1 MIDWPQAL
9 VREIARRRCV
19 FFLGAGVSASASDG
33 SGGHPKN
40 WQEFLESA
48 CQLVRQPDTQQS
60 IRDLIK
66 AGRYLL
72 ALQAISDESDRGDY
86 HSFLESNFNNQRFQ
100 PGALHETILQLD
112 SRIVITTNFDKI
124 YERYCLGTSQDGY
137 KIIPYYSDDIGDALR
152 SDTRLI
158 IKAHGTIDEI
168 SKMVFTKSEYHG
180 AKRDYPQFYNI
191 LRAIFLT
198 HTCVFIGCSLD
209 DPDVLLVLE
218 EVRITASSQKPHY
231 ATVLA
236 KQNNRYAL
244 KDWQLAY
251 NIRALEYGP
260 KHDDLVDDLRTL
272 AEQVDALRATN
283 QES

>member
-1 MIDWPQAL
+1 MIDWPQSL

-33 SGGHPKN
+33 VGGRPNN
-40 WQEFLESA
+40 WREFLEAA
-48 CQLVRQPDTQQS
+48 CELVRRDEPKNS
-60 IRDLIK
+60 IQKLIA

-86 HSFLESNFNNQRFQ
+86 HTFLETNFNNQRFQ
-100 PGALHETILQLD
+100 PGALHEIILQLD

-137 KIIPYYSDDIGDALR
+137 KIIPYNSDDIGDALR

-168 SKMVFTKSEYHG
+168 SKMVFTKSEYHA

-198 HTCVFIGCSLD
+198 HTCVFVGCSLD

-218 EVRITASSQKPHY
+218 EVRITASTQRPHY

-236 KQNNRYAL
+236 GQNDHYAL
-244 KDWQLAY
+244 KDWQMAY
-251 NIRALEYGP
+251 NIKALEYQPNHAG
-260 KHDDLVDDLRTL
+260 LIDDLRTL